1 MLLRFCRLLM
11 MKQGVVGRLF
21 ILDFRKWGGECRF
34 VLRMNEGIGG
44 IFEGFRPVFSRLFV
58 YL

>member
-1 MLLRFCRLLM
+1 MLLRFYRLLM

-34 VLRMNEGIGG
+34 VLRTNEGIGRN
-44 IFEGFRPVFSRLFV
+44 I
-58 YL
+58 